1 MEDFQLSVSCKS
13 RLSRCCFGL
22 PPFCWWQNGR
32 VSCWSICQAEGQK
45 IVRSDKFVSSNN
57 FKTREGES
65 SSRGKN
71 IVNSKIDLIWIF
83 RYPKFK
89 LHFKKISIKFLY
101 FFRIF
106 LEYFRIFLD
115 LFLTRAREFP
125 GISRKIHFPFVPG
138 NFFSFPGIFG
148 KFFLLFFLWNSCF
161 RLLLLL
167 LLRNVVRVRMLSA
180 AVYCLAGHCSA
191 RLLLLLQKFLS
202 FTLFWWNNFV
212 NKFCMKQKC
221 KNGLWRD
228 HWFKIWRVEVL

>member
-1 MEDFQLSVSCKS
+1 MSVSCKS

-57 FKTREGES
+57 FKTRES

-89 LHFKKISIKFLY
+89 VHFKKISIKCLY

-106 LEYFRIFLD
+106 LEYFRIFLEFFRI
-115 LFLTRAREFP
+115 FLEFSRIFLEFFRFFLEFFRIFLEETRIFLED
-125 GISRKIHFPFVPG
+125 SRFFLD
-138 NFFSFPGIFG
+138 FFSISFWIFG
-148 KFFLLFFLWNSCF
+148 KKSTILDFFSIIF
-161 RLLLLL
+161 
-167 LLRNVVRVRMLSA
+167 
-180 AVYCLAGHCSA
+180 
-191 RLLLLLQKFLS
+191 Q
-202 FTLFWWNNFV
+202 
-212 NKFCMKQKC
+212 
-221 KNGLWRD
+221 
-228 HWFKIWRVEVL
+228 I